1 MLDAKFYRVFCV
13 CERRETTLREYI
25 VGICMLMYIWYD
37 DMLVVWYDR
46 MAVWMDA
53 KGVIYAVMGKEGAS
67 GKSATTAFRRRRV

>member
-1 MLDAKFYRVFCV
+1 MHACV
-13 CERRETTLREYI
+13 C
-25 VGICMLMYIWYD
+25 D

-53 KGVIYAVMGKEGAS
+53 KGMIYAVMGKEGAS